1 MGKWNVVAT
10 PWSVQSVGSQV
21 YNFFSDRLGELNLAP
36 DVKQAFDKAR
46 QDISSMEM
54 IRRTSAAVRKLR
66 YGDATEEI
74 LQLLDIG
81 QFQHANHVM
90 QPLLT
95 AMPEYRK
102 LYNQKMAAGF
112 ENGYSQHDAFRG
124 SAYMHTDE
132 NYREVTDGMLNQY
145 DDHIWTWVER
155 HDRAN
160 RLDMFAKIDM
170 LSNWDRMRAMDWED
184 EDPLSEL
191 NASC

>member
-1 MGKWNVVAT
+1 MGMWNVVAT

-132 NYREVTDGMLNQY
+132 NYREVTDGMLNQVELAIRAY
-145 DDHIWTWVER
+145 DPCLSCATQAMGKMPLKAELYNHNGQLIDER
-155 HDRAN
+155 FRN
-160 RLDMFAKIDM
+160 
-170 LSNWDRMRAMDWED
+170 
-184 EDPLSEL
+184 
-191 NASC
+191 

>member
-1 MGKWNVVAT
+1 MGMWNVVAT

-21 YNFFSDRLGELNLAP
+21 YNFFSDRLGELKLAP

-46 QDISSMEM
+46 QDISDMDM

-66 YGDATEEI
+66 YGDGTDEI
-74 LQLLDIG
+74 LQLLEIG

-155 HDRAN
+155 HDRSN